1 MHADAIQPRPQRAE
15 EDLGSSIALALG
27 VHLAIALLFYL
38 GSIFSWERDAPA
50 AAGLPVMDA
59 ALDVSASEA
68 RMAERAL
75 DRAADMEPLPPP
87 MEEVV
92 EEDTVPPPQPLPE
105 PVPQDSPVP
114 QQQVAQER
122 VPVPDDIDQ
131 ERVSEMALAQEQAER
146 EQEQKRRQEQIDLT
160 ERQRQ
165 EEAEKRQRLAAQQE
179 EADRQTKLDE
189 IRRQRA
195 QLQQQKK
202 LEEQKLRQLAEAR
215 ARQSDT
221 AAPAQAAASSPP
233 AGNSGVDP
241 GLLGKYVSAI
251 QQAVASQW
259 TKPDSVA
266 PGTRCKVV
274 IRQLPGGSVSSAEV
288 QPGCAMDQIAQDY
301 LERAVLKADPL
312 PYRGYEDVFNRTLI
326 LNFEAR

>member
-1 MHADAIQPRPQRAE
+1 MHADAIQRRPERGDG
-15 EDLGSSIALALG
+15 DLGSSIALAVG

-38 GSIFSWERDAPA
+38 GSIFSWERDTPV

-59 ALDVSASEA
+59 SLDVSASEA

-87 MEEVV
+87 VEEVI

-131 ERVSEMALAQEQAER
+131 ERVSDMAMAKEQAER

-179 EADRQTKLDE
+179 EADRQKKLDE

-202 LEEQKLRQLAEAR
+202 LEEQKLRQLAAAR
-215 ARQSDT
+215 AQQSES
-221 AAPAQAAASSPP
+221 AAPVQAAAASAP
-233 AGNSGVDP
+233 AGNGGVDP
-241 GLLGKYVSAI
+241 GLVEKYKAAI
-251 QQAVASQW
+251 QQAVSSQW
-259 TKPDSVA
+259 TKPDSVQ

-274 IRQLPGGSVSSAEV
+274 IRQLPGGSVTSAEV

-301 LERAVLKADPL
+301 LERAVLKAEPL
-312 PYRGYEDVFNRTLI
+312 PYRGFEDVFNRTLI
-326 LNFEAR
+326 FTFEAR